1 MRAAIAALLA
11 LSVCSCRFID
21 FGGDDEKPFEFRPFW
36 GQGPDIGEENPE
48 TPGYDKDGNKI
59 PPPEVLA
66 TYTFPDIFAGV
77 RAVIGPEP
85 RVTPTVG
92 IELFEVKVPYAR
104 WFSAQ
109 LSAGDQL
116 MEFSFHK
123 RITSIYEITIG
134 PFVGWDFDEHD
145 VAWGIGGSI
154 IKF

>member
-1 MRAAIAALLA
+1 MLKLSPLMLLA
-11 LSVCSCRFID
+11 VSSCRYLD
-21 FGGDDEKPFEFRPFW
+21 FGGDDEKSFEFRPFW
-36 GQGPDIGEENPE
+36 DQGPSIGEENPE
-48 TPGYDKDGNKI
+48 TPGFDKEGNKI

-66 TYTFPDIFAGV
+66 TYTFPDLFAGV

-92 IELFEVKVPYAR
+92 IEIFEVKFPAVR

-116 MEFSFHK
+116 VDFSFHK
-123 RITSIYEITIG
+123 RLTSIYEITVG
-134 PFVGWDFDEHD
+134 PFVAWDFEHHD
-145 VAWGIGGSI
+145 FAYGLGASI